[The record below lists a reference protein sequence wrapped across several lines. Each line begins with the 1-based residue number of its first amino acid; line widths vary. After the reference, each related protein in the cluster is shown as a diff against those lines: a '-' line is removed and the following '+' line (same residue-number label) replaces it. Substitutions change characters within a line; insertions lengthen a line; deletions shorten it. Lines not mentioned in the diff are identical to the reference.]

1 MVNLDLIKKARHTA
15 RRIRS
20 LSAPYGLI
28 LLYHRIAEPS
38 TDPQAMCVTPSR
50 FAEHLEVLRQIG
62 RPVPLQQLARSL
74 REKKRES
81 RAVALTF
88 DDGYAD
94 NLTAAKP
101 LLARYEIPATVFVT
115 TGDIGRERAFW
126 WEELEQ
132 VFLRPGALPETLN
145 LEINGQRHQWQLG
158 AAAHY
163 SDDDLELHRHWNL
176 FVNAKHDPGPR
187 QRCYRALN
195 SLLHA
200 LPHEEKQRLTDE
212 LLDWASAQPIYSPAH
227 RILSQPELSR
237 LAEGDLVEIGSHTIT
252 HPMLSL
258 LPASAQSEEI
268 ELSKTRLEEIT
279 GRSVTSFAYPYGSR
293 SSYNK
298 ETMSLVRAAGYSCA
312 CANSFDAVWRYTDA
326 FQLPRVIVGD
336 WDGETFARLL
346 RWLMLN

>member
-1 MVNLDLIKKARHTA
+1 MVNLDLIKKARQTA

-28 LLYHRIAEPS
+28 LLYHRIAEPT
-38 TDPQAMCVTPSR
+38 TDPQAMCVKPSR
-50 FAEHLEVLRQIG
+50 FTEHLEALRRIA
-62 RPVPLQQLARSL
+62 RPVPLQQLARGL
-74 REKKRES
+74 QERKREP

-94 NLTAAKP
+94 NLSQAKP
-101 LLARYEIPATVFVT
+101 LLERYDIPATVFVT
-115 TGDIGRERAFW
+115 AGDVGRERAFW

-132 VFLRPGALPETLN
+132 LFLRPGTLPETLR
-145 LEINGQRHQWQLG
+145 LQINGQRHEWDLG

-163 SDDDLELHRHWNL
+163 SQRDFELHRDWNL

-195 SLLHA
+195 GLLHA
-200 LPHEEKQRLTDE
+200 LPNEEKQRLTDK
-212 LLDWASAQPIYSPAH
+212 LLDWANARPVHSPSH
-227 RILSQPELSR
+227 RILSPQELRR
-237 LAEGDLVEIGSHTIT
+237 LAEGDLIEIGSHTIT

-258 LPASAQSEEI
+258 LPAAAQRAEI
-268 ELSKTRLEEIT
+268 EESKASLEEIT
-279 GRSVTSFAYPYGSR
+279 GRSVKSFAYPYGSR

-298 ETMSLVRAAGYSCA
+298 ETIALVRAAGYACA

-326 FQLPRVIVGD
+326 FQLPRLIVGD
-336 WDGETFARLL
+336 WDVETFAKIV
-346 RWLMLN
+346 RWLMPS